1 MQRGETMT
9 YYTVHFNL
17 CDDPRIDLK
26 LDQIFTS
33 FDDALNA
40 SLELESDPDIYTS
53 WVVEVT
59 K

>member
-1 MQRGETMT
+1 MT
-9 YYTVHFNL
+9 YYIVHFCL
-17 CDDPRIDLK
+17 CEDARIDLK

-33 FDDALNA
+33 YTDALNA
-40 SLELESDPDIYTS
+40 SLELETDPDIYTS

>member
-1 MQRGETMT
+1 MT

-17 CDDPRIDLK
+17 CEDPRIDLK

-40 SLELESDPDIYTS
+40 SLEIETDPDIYTS